1 MDLKGIISVS
11 GMSGLYKVIAQTKN
25 GFIVEALSDKK
36 RTPIQSS
43 NKVSALEDISVF
55 KTDGEI
61 PLTEVFKQIIDKK
74 GPAFA
79 YDPKADSKLLRDYFK
94 SFVPD
99 FDEEKV
105 YTSDIKKIF
114 NWFLL
119 LKDQI
124 TEAPEKVEKTPESES
139 ADKKTKI
146 KAEPKTKVVTKVA
159 KTISP
164 KIKSSE
170 PKQSTKAVRTQKKG

>member
-25 GFIVEALSDKK
+25 GFIIESLSDKK
-36 RTPIQSS
+36 RIPIQSS

-61 PLTEVFKQIIDKK
+61 PLTTVFQQIKDKK
-74 GPAFA
+74 GASFV
-79 YDPKADSKLLRDYFK
+79 YDAKADNKLLRESFK
-94 SFVPD
+94 SCVPD
-99 FDEEKV
+99 FDEERV

-114 NWFLL
+114 NWFGL
-119 LKDQI
+119 LKDLI
-124 TEAPEKVEKTPESES
+124 NAPEKTAEEEKTDK
-139 ADKKTKI
+139 ADKKTKL
-146 KAEPKTKVVTKVA
+146 KAEPKAKVVTKVA
-159 KTISP
+159 KTITP
-164 KIKSSE
+164 KSKSSE

>member
-11 GMSGLYKVIAQTKN
+11 GMSGLFKVIAQTKN
-25 GFIVEALSDKK
+25 GFIIEALSDKK

-61 PLTEVFKQIIDKK
+61 PLSDVFKQIKDKK
-74 GPAFA
+74 GAAFA
-79 YDPKADSKLLRDYFK
+79 FDLKADSKILRDEFK
-94 SFVPD
+94 ACVPD
-99 FDEEKV
+99 FDEERV

-124 TEAPEKVEKTPESES
+124 AAPEVEVQAEQTDK

-146 KAEPKTKVVTKVA
+146 KAEPKAKVVTKVA
-159 KTISP
+159 KTVAP
-164 KIKSSE
+164 KSKSSE
-170 PKQSTKAVRTQKKG
+170 PKQATKAVRTQKKG

>member
-11 GMSGLYKVIAQTKN
+11 GMSGLFKVIAQTKN
-25 GFIVEALSDKK
+25 GFIIEALSDKK

-61 PLTEVFKQIIDKK
+61 PLSVVFKQIKEKK
-74 GPAFA
+74 GASFAF
-79 YDPKADSKLLRDYFK
+79 DLKADSKVLRDEFK
-94 SFVPD
+94 ACVPD
-99 FDEEKV
+99 FDEERV

-119 LKDQI
+119 LKEQI
-124 TEAPEKVEKTPESES
+124 AAAEVEAKAETPDK

-146 KAEPKTKVVTKVA
+146 KAEPKAKAVTKVA
-159 KTISP
+159 KANTP
-164 KIKSSE
+164 KSRSSE
-170 PKQSTKAVRTQKKG
+170 PKQSIKAVRTQKKG

>member
-25 GFIVEALSDKK
+25 GFIIESLSDKK

-61 PLTEVFKQIIDKK
+61 PLATVFKQIKDKK
-74 GPAFA
+74 GTSFV
-79 YDPKADSKLLRDYFK
+79 YDPKADTKLLRDYFK
-94 SFVPD
+94 ACVPD
-99 FDEEKV
+99 FDEERV

-114 NWFLL
+114 NWFVL
-119 LKDQI
+119 LKDII
-124 TEAPEKVEKTPESES
+124 TAPEKVEVEESIDK

-146 KAEPKTKVVTKVA
+146 KAEPKAKVVAKVA
-159 KTISP
+159 KTITP
-164 KIKSSE
+164 KSKSSE